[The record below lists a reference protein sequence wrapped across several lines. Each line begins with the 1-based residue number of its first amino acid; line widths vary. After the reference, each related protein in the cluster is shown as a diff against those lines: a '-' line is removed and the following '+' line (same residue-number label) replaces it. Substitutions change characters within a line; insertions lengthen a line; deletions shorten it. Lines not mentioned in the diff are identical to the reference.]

1 MPNDLF
7 KKSAVAIGVAAAV
20 ASGSSAIADD
30 YTSGALRATVQDQAG
45 KAVSNATVVVTSNKG
60 ERRVTTSDQN
70 GKILVPQLPIGRYS
84 ITVDGAGYEQ
94 LKSSDV
100 VVSIGG
106 GGAAYTFTLES
117 RAQTIEEV
125 YVTGVR
131 QGDWDFNL
139 LRQGFHWMFKKR
151 ST

>member
-106 GGAAYTFTLES
+106 VVLPIRLRS
-117 RAQTIEEV
+117 
-125 YVTGVR
+125 
-131 QGDWDFNL
+131 NL
-139 LRQGFHWMFKKR
+139 ALRRLRK